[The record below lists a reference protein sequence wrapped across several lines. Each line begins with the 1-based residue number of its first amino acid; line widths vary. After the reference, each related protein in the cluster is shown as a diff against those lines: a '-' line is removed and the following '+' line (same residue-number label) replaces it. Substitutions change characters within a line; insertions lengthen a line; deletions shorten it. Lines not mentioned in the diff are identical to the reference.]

1 MYFCVMEKSTPV
13 LCSVYLDLP
22 IKVFK
27 CFVSREPNPLCL
39 LSQKFITGTRQ
50 VLQIARKSMK
60 KITPPFLFIICI
72 VIMAGLWWMLP
83 LVRFVPFPINL
94 LGVLVF
100 AVGLGIAKRGS
111 DVFEKEGTNIETF
124 NNPDRLVTD
133 GLFRISRNPMYLGF
147 LTALVGM
154 AVMLGNLSSFLVA
167 FVFFIVTDRWYIT
180 FEEDAMAKAFGERYA
195 EYKAKTRRWL

>member
-1 MYFCVMEKSTPV
+1 
-13 LCSVYLDLP
+13 
-22 IKVFK
+22 
-27 CFVSREPNPLCL
+27 
-39 LSQKFITGTRQ
+39 
-50 VLQIARKSMK
+50 MK

-124 NNPDRLVTD
+124 NNPDILVTD

-180 FEEDAMAKAFGERYA
+180 FEEDAMAKAFGKRYA